1 VKNFK
6 AAQKTEGPDMN
17 QKVVMGSMRKQLPDV
32 QLEEDAIMRLMKH
45 HNKYIAADVLFRP

>member
-1 VKNFK
+1 MKNFK